1 MAAPNKKKLV
11 LSLFMALVFFGLL
24 LAMFSPIFDG
34 ENALKAS
41 DRLFNS
47 ISKGSSNY
55 IPGLKTSMAK
65 HQGTPLALT
74 LRFVDGKAEG
84 HEDVSVVG
92 ADVAAKAAQVLGS
105 VAQAEA
111 QGETVELS
119 GDLGAILGAALADA
133 EALFENRG
141 QEVAARH
148 GMDEREALFIWWK
161 ALTAVD
167 AELKLAGGK
176 DNVALAKSVHAVIA
190 KGVEVGYNYY
200 GITPES
206 AGSRAGILTFSL
218 VFYVIYT
225 LWWGMTIFYFFEG
238 LGLVMSKGHKK
249 EA

>member
-1 MAAPNKKKLV
+1 MPAPSKKKLT
-11 LSLFMALVFFGLL
+11 LSMVMAVIFFGLL
-24 LAMFSPIFDG
+24 LAMFSPIFNG

-55 IPGLKTSMAK
+55 IPGLKASVAK
-65 HQGTPLALT
+65 RQGTPVALT
-74 LRFVDGKAEG
+74 LEFVDGKTEG
-84 HEDVSVVG
+84 HEDVAVVG
-92 ADVAAKAAQVLGS
+92 ADVAAKAARVLGA
-105 VAQAEA
+105 VAQAGV
-111 QGETVELS
+111 QGQSVTLS

-133 EALFENRG
+133 EAMFENRG
-141 QEVAARH
+141 NEVAARY

-161 ALTAVD
+161 ALTAMD
-167 AELKLAGGK
+167 DELKRAGGK
-176 DNVALAKSVHAVIA
+176 ENVALAKTVSSVIT

-238 LGLVMSKGHKK
+238 VGLAMTKGHKK